1 MLVATRD
8 PVHPH
13 APDASAH
20 SHSRVGRWVSILQL
34 AGSLLAIPVGLA
46 SGYSIY
52 RANFSPE
59 TTCAALRGNIGAMI
73 DKQIDAS
80 TRRMLV
86 RKDVEEFE
94 KTCVNVDPDAGA
106 AFK

>member
-59 TTCAALRGNIGAMI
+59 TTCATCTCCGSKPPSGISTESGFGPLAVAKGCSEPELALLVGRKGAPE
-73 DKQIDAS
+73 A
-80 TRRMLV
+80 
-86 RKDVEEFE
+86 
-94 KTCVNVDPDAGA
+94 
-106 AFK
+106 